1 MKFSCLG
8 SISLTK
14 ERRGKRKRE
23 RGGGEGRKG
32 KKKEIQ
38 RRENQIF
45 FILFT
50 VYRGGTDTSST
61 TSLFVRVSG
70 GIIITSG
77 QGRKGGRME

>member
-14 ERRGKRKRE
+14 ERRGE
-23 RGGGEGRKG
+23 REGREG

-70 GIIITSG
+70 GIIIT
-77 QGRKGGRME
+77 GG

>member
-14 ERRGKRKRE
+14 EHRGKRKRE
-23 RGGGEGRKG
+23 RGGKE